1 MLSRRTEAGLRRVVA
16 AAGAALLVAGLSGC
30 ASTSGMRAGR
40 AAERLEDFDRAVV
53 EYEKALRAR
62 PDDLTARLS
71 LQRAKLRAAQ
81 FHDERARHLAGTGKL
96 EEALIELQIAGE
108 LNPASGE
115 IDKRL
120 RDLRSQLRA
129 KLAVRTDGKTRLQ
142 TLVES
147 AADLQPAGLELPS
160 GVTLADSL
168 IFRNASVRDI
178 LTAIGHFA
186 DINVIFDPQFR
197 DQTVTVDLR
206 KTSLTDALQAVT
218 ASTRNFYKISAA
230 KTITVIPDTPAKRRE
245 DEDEIIRTFFLSN
258 AEVKETLDLLRLVV
272 DNRRLSP
279 VAGVNAIAIKDTP
292 DKIAAAARVIT
303 AIDKARAEVVIDV
316 ELLEVDRSRMHEY
329 GLQLASPGDP
339 PSAGINGN
347 LDANRSDLTLRD
359 LRSLSSADVFV
370 TGLPGLYYRL
380 LKTDGATRTLANP
393 HLRTSDGVP
402 SSARFGEDVPVPSVT
417 FAPIASGGVNQQPIT
432 SFTYRTVGVNIE
444 LTPRLHHDDDISLRL
459 KLEVSSL
466 SGVGFNNLPTF
477 GTRYVETTIR
487 LRDGETNMLAGL
499 IRDEERTTL
508 EGIPGL
514 SDVPIIGRLFGHTRR
529 ETKQTDIV
537 LMLTPR
543 IVRVLDLDIED
554 LRPFR
559 VGRDSNGGVYELP
572 LPAQQPSPPAPPQDD
587 DGNAPANIFPPGTP
601 VGPPGQIRPV
611 PHADAGTDASA
622 DDDPAGHHAAA
633 TVGAHPCD
641 RRDARDA
648 VRVFLRAPRRAAPDT
663 CASGRCLREERRST
677 RVERD
682 DVSLPC
688 ACHSLPRAGLG
699 QGGWPH
705 GPLQGH
711 SHRTA
716 LGVLR
721 GPCDELP
728 ARASAWG
735 LSSL

>member
-1 MLSRRTEAGLRRVVA
+1 MSRRTDPGLRRLV
-16 AAGAALLVAGLSGC
+16 AAGAAALLLAGVSGC
-30 ASTSGMRAGR
+30 ASTTSLRAGR

-71 LQRAKLRAAQ
+71 LQRAQIRAAA
-81 FHDERARHLAGTGKL
+81 FHDERSRHLAGTGKL
-96 EEALIELQIAGE
+96 EEALIELQIAAE
-108 LNPASGE
+108 LNPASGD

-120 RDLRSQLRA
+120 RDLRAQLRA

-142 TLVES
+142 SLIEG
-147 AADLQPAGLELPS
+147 AADLQPTGLELPA
-160 GVTLADSL
+160 GITLADSL

-197 DQTVTVDLR
+197 DQNVTVDLR

-230 KTITVIPDTPAKRRE
+230 KTITIIPDTPAKRRE
-245 DEDEIIRTFFLSN
+245 YEDEIIRTFFLSN
-258 AEVKETLDLLRLVV
+258 ADVKETLDLLRLVV

-292 DKIAAAARVIT
+292 DKIAAAAKVIS

-316 ELLEVDRSRMHEY
+316 ELLEVDRSRLHEY
-329 GLQLASPGDP
+329 GLQIASPGSFGVD
-339 PSAGINGN
+339 GG
-347 LDANRSDLTLRD
+347 LDANRSDLSLRD
-359 LRSLSSADVFV
+359 LRSLTSADVLV

-380 LKTDGATRTLANP
+380 LKTDGASRTLANP

-432 SFTYRTVGVNIE
+432 AFTYRTVGVNIE
-444 LTPRLHHDDDISLRL
+444 ITPRLHHNDDVSLRL

-477 GTRYVETTIR
+477 GTRYIETTIR

-508 EGIPGL
+508 EGVPGL
-514 SDVPIIGRLFGHTRR
+514 SDIPIIGRLFGHSRK

-543 IVRVLDLDIED
+543 IVRVLDLGVED

-572 LPAQQPSPPAPPQDD
+572 LPSTQPLPAAPPQDD
-587 DGNAPANIFPPGTP
+587 DASAPANIFSPGTP

-611 PHADAGTDASA
+611 PQPTQ
-622 DDDPAGHHAAA
+622 P
-633 TVGAHPCD
+633 
-641 RRDARDA
+641 
-648 VRVFLRAPRRAAPDT
+648 
-663 CASGRCLREERRST
+663 T
-677 RVERD
+677 RPPTTPVPTTRPPE
-682 DVSLPC
+682 
-688 ACHSLPRAGLG
+688 
-699 QGGWPH
+699 
-705 GPLQGH
+705 
-711 SHRTA
+711 
-716 LGVLR
+716 
-721 GPCDELP
+721 
-728 ARASAWG
+728 
-735 LSSL
+735 

>member
-1 MLSRRTEAGLRRVVA
+1 MLSRRTETGLRRLA
-16 AAGAALLVAGLSGC
+16 AAACVAVLVAGLSGC
-30 ASTSGMRAGR
+30 ASMSSLRAGK
-40 AAERLEDFDRAVV
+40 AAERLDDFDRAVV

-96 EEALIELQIAGE
+96 EEALIELQIAAE
-108 LNPASGE
+108 LNPASGN
-115 IDKRL
+115 IDTRL

-129 KLAVRTDGKTRLQ
+129 KLAVRSDGKTRLQ
-142 TLVES
+142 ALVES
-147 AADLQPAGLELPS
+147 AADLQPTGLELPKN
-160 GVTLADSL
+160 VTLADSL

-186 DINVIFDPQFR
+186 DINVVFDPQFR

-206 KTSLTDALQAVT
+206 KTSLEDALQAVT

-245 DEDEIIRTFFLSN
+245 YEDEIIRTFYLSN
-258 AEVKETLDLLRLVV
+258 ADLKETLDLLRLVV

-292 DKIAAAARVIT
+292 DKIAAAGRVIA

-339 PSAGINGN
+339 PSAGISGN

-417 FAPIASGGVNQQPIT
+417 FTPIASGGVNQQPIT

-514 SDVPIIGRLFGHTRR
+514 SDVPIVGRLFGHTRR

-543 IVRVLDLDIED
+543 IVRVLDLDLDD

-572 LPAQQPSPPAPPQDD
+572 LPSTSPAPAAPPPQDD
-587 DGNAPANIFPPGTP
+587 DGTAPANIFPPGTP
-601 VGPPGQIRPV
+601 VGPPGQVRPI
-611 PHADAGTDASA
+611 PTTPTRPQTPPTTQPPAS
-622 DDDPAGHHAAA
+622 P
-633 TVGAHPCD
+633 T
-641 RRDARDA
+641 
-648 VRVFLRAPRRAAPDT
+648 PRPP
-663 CASGRCLREERRST
+663 E
-677 RVERD
+677 
-682 DVSLPC
+682 
-688 ACHSLPRAGLG
+688 
-699 QGGWPH
+699 
-705 GPLQGH
+705 
-711 SHRTA
+711 
-716 LGVLR
+716 
-721 GPCDELP
+721 
-728 ARASAWG
+728 
-735 LSSL
+735 

>member
-1 MLSRRTEAGLRRVVA
+1 MLSRRIEARLRRLGA
-16 AAGAALLVAGLSGC
+16 AACVALLAAGLSGC
-30 ASTSGMRAGR
+30 ASTSSLRAGK

-53 EYEKALRAR
+53 EYEKALRAK

-71 LQRAKLRAAQ
+71 LQRAKLRAAR

-96 EEALIELQIAGE
+96 EEALIELQIAAE
-108 LNPASGE
+108 LNPASGD
-115 IDKRL
+115 IDARL

-129 KLAVRTDGKTRLQ
+129 KLAVRADGKTRLQ
-142 TLVES
+142 ALVEG
-147 AADLQPAGLELPS
+147 AADLQPAGLELPKNL
-160 GVTLADSL
+160 TLADSL

-186 DINVIFDPQFR
+186 DINVVFDPQFR
-197 DQTVTVDLR
+197 DQNITVDLR
-206 KTSLTDALQAVT
+206 KTSLEDALQAVT
-218 ASTRNFYKISAA
+218 TSTRNFFKISAA

-245 DEDEIIRTFFLSN
+245 YEDEVIKTFFLSN
-258 AEVKETLDLLRLVV
+258 ADVKETLDLLRLVV

-292 DKIAAAARVIT
+292 DKIAAAARVIS

-339 PSAGINGN
+339 PAAGINGN

-417 FAPIASGGVNQQPIT
+417 FSPIASGGVNQQPIT

-444 LTPRLHHDDDISLRL
+444 LTPRLHHNDDISLRL

-508 EGIPGL
+508 EGVPGL
-514 SDVPIIGRLFGHTRR
+514 SDIPIVGRLFGHTRK

-543 IVRVLDLDIED
+543 IVRVLDLELED

-559 VGRDSNGGVYELP
+559 VGRDSSGGVYELP
-572 LPAQQPSPPAPPQDD
+572 LPTQQPVPAAPPQDE
-587 DGNAPANIFPPGTP
+587 DGNAPGSIFPPGTP

-611 PHADAGTDASA
+611 PPPTR
-622 DDDPAGHHAAA
+622 PQ
-633 TVGAHPCD
+633 TP
-641 RRDARDA
+641 
-648 VRVFLRAPRRAAPDT
+648 PTTPPPP
-663 CASGRCLREERRST
+663 ASGTT
-677 RVERD
+677 RPPE
-682 DVSLPC
+682 
-688 ACHSLPRAGLG
+688 
-699 QGGWPH
+699 
-705 GPLQGH
+705 
-711 SHRTA
+711 
-716 LGVLR
+716 
-721 GPCDELP
+721 
-728 ARASAWG
+728 
-735 LSSL
+735 

>member
-1 MLSRRTEAGLRRVVA
+1 VA
-16 AAGAALLVAGLSGC
+16 AAAAALLLVVVSGC
-30 ASTSGMRAGR
+30 VTASSMRAGR

-62 PDDLTARLS
+62 PDDPTARLS
-71 LQRAKLRAAQ
+71 LQRAKLRAAA
-81 FHDERARHLAGTGKL
+81 FHDQRARHLAGTGKL
-96 EEALIELQIAGE
+96 EEALIELQIAAE
-108 LNPASGE
+108 LNPASGD
-115 IDKRL
+115 IDARL

-129 KLAVRTDGKTRLQ
+129 KLAVRSDGKTRLQ
-142 TLVES
+142 SLIES
-147 AADLQPAGLELPS
+147 AADLQPEGLELPT

-178 LTAIGHFA
+178 ITAIGHFA
-186 DINVIFDPQFR
+186 DINVVFDPQFR
-197 DQTVTVDLR
+197 DQNLTVDLR
-206 KTSLTDALQAVT
+206 KTSLPDALQAVT

-230 KTITVIPDTPAKRRE
+230 KTITIIPDTPAKRRE
-245 DEDEIIRTFFLSN
+245 YEDEIIRTFFLSN
-258 AEVKETLDLLRLVV
+258 ADVKETLDLLRLVV

-292 DKIAAAARVIT
+292 DKIAAAARVIS

-316 ELLEVDRSRMHEY
+316 ELLEIDRSRLHEY
-329 GLQLASPGDP
+329 GLQIASPGSFGVD
-339 PSAGINGN
+339 GG

-359 LRSLSSADVFV
+359 LRSLTSADVFV

-380 LKTDGATRTLANP
+380 IKTDGASRTLANP

-444 LTPRLHHDDDISLRL
+444 ITPRLHHDDDISLRL

-514 SDVPIIGRLFGHTRR
+514 SDIPIIGRLFGHSRK

-543 IVRVLDLDIED
+543 IVRVLDLAIED

-559 VGRDSNGGVYELP
+559 VGRDSSGGVYELP
-572 LPAQQPSPPAPPQDD
+572 LPATQPLPAAPPQDE
-587 DGNAPANIFPPGTP
+587 DGAPAGIFPPGTP
-601 VGPPGQIRPV
+601 TGPPGQVRPPPQPTRPQTPPPTPV
-611 PHADAGTDASA
+611 PQPT
-622 DDDPAGHHAAA
+622 
-633 TVGAHPCD
+633 
-641 RRDARDA
+641 
-648 VRVFLRAPRRAAPDT
+648 
-663 CASGRCLREERRST
+663 T
-677 RVERD
+677 R
-682 DVSLPC
+682 P
-688 ACHSLPRAGLG
+688 PG
-699 QGGWPH
+699 
-705 GPLQGH
+705 
-711 SHRTA
+711 
-716 LGVLR
+716 
-721 GPCDELP
+721 
-728 ARASAWG
+728 
-735 LSSL
+735 

>member
-1 MLSRRTEAGLRRVVA
+1 MSPRTEARQRRIL
-16 AAGAALLVAGLSGC
+16 AGAAAALFITAISGC
-30 ASTSGMRAGR
+30 ATTSPMRAGR

-62 PDDLTARLS
+62 PDDYTARLS
-71 LQRAKLRAAQ
+71 LQRAKLRASAM
-81 FHDERARHLAGTGKL
+81 HDQRSRRLTGTGKL
-96 EEALIELQIAGE
+96 EEALVELQIAAE
-108 LNPASGE
+108 LNPASGD
-115 IDKRL
+115 IDAKL

-129 KLAVRTDGKTRLQ
+129 KLDVRADGKTRLQ
-142 TLVES
+142 TLIEG
-147 AADLQPAGLELPS
+147 AKDLAPEGLDLPKDVRL
-160 GVTLADSL
+160 GDSL
-168 IFRNASVRDI
+168 TFRNASARDI
-178 LTAIGHFA
+178 LTAISHFA
-186 DINVIFDPQFR
+186 DINVVFDPQFR
-197 DQTVTVDLR
+197 DQTLTVDLR
-206 KTSLTDALQAVT
+206 KTSLADALQAVT
-218 ASTRNFYKISAA
+218 SSTRNFYRISAA
-230 KTITVIPDTPAKRRE
+230 RTITVIPDTPAKRRE
-245 DEDEIIRTFFLSN
+245 YEDEIIRTFFLSN
-258 AEVKETLDLLRLVV
+258 ADVKETLDLLRLVV

-292 DKIAAAARVIT
+292 DKIAAAARVIS

-417 FAPIASGGVNQQPIT
+417 FTPLASGGVNQQPIT

-499 IRDEERTTL
+499 IRDDERTTL

-514 SDVPIIGRLFGHTRR
+514 SDIPIVGRLFGHTRS

-543 IVRVLDLDIED
+543 IVRVLDLSIDD

-559 VGRDSNGGVYELP
+559 VGRDASGGVYELP
-572 LPAQQPSPPAPPQDD
+572 LPTQPQPAQPPQDD
-587 DGNAPANIFPPGTP
+587 DAGAPANIFPPGTP
-601 VGPPGQIRPV
+601 TGPPGQVRPPPPQPPARPQTPPPV
-611 PHADAGTDASA
+611 PT
-622 DDDPAGHHAAA
+622 
-633 TVGAHPCD
+633 
-641 RRDARDA
+641 
-648 VRVFLRAPRRAAPDT
+648 
-663 CASGRCLREERRST
+663 T
-677 RVERD
+677 RPPE
-682 DVSLPC
+682 
-688 ACHSLPRAGLG
+688 
-699 QGGWPH
+699 
-705 GPLQGH
+705 
-711 SHRTA
+711 
-716 LGVLR
+716 
-721 GPCDELP
+721 
-728 ARASAWG
+728 
-735 LSSL
+735 